1 MFDSIRIRLTIW
13 YLTVLA
19 FVMIAFA
26 ALAYVSILQVLARET
41 DNNLVEMAE
50 NFSTEVRSPLRG
62 GAPTSEAKLSEE
74 VEDFNFR
81 DYKFVVYD
89 GAGRRIGSSVTDNG
103 DLQASLDGLANQSS
117 SAPNFTDLTVG
128 DADFRVY
135 RAPLALGSG
144 RYQLFTVVSLED
156 QQQISYGVVSVFAVA
171 VPLALLFSGLGGYFL
186 ARKSLLPVTQM
197 SNRAANIGAAN
208 LDERLP
214 INNPNDELG
223 GLARVLNALLDR
235 LENSFEQQRR
245 FMADASHELR
255 TPLAIVRGESE
266 VALSKDSRS
275 TEEYRESL
283 RIVNDE
289 SKCLSEIVEGLF
301 TLARAD
307 SGELKADVREVYLD
321 EMVADCVRSIRTL
334 AEKRRIDID
343 FTAEETVI
351 RGDEALLRR
360 LFLNLFD
367 NAVKYNT
374 DHGTITI
381 KVENNTVTVSN
392 TGEAISEE
400 HEKLIFDRFY
410 RVEKNR
416 SYEHETLMS
425 GAGLGLSIAK
435 RIVELHH
442 AELRYSRSDTG
453 QNVFEV
459 LFPR

>member
-13 YLTVLA
+13 YLMVLA

-26 ALAYVSILQVLARET
+26 ALAYVSILRVLARET

-50 NFSTEVRSPLRG
+50 NFTAEVRSPLRS

-89 GAGRRIGSSVTDNG
+89 DAGRRIGSSITDNG
-103 DLQASLDGLANQSS
+103 DLQNALDRLAGQPSSTAS
-117 SAPNFTDLTVG
+117 FTDLNVG
-128 DADFRVY
+128 DDDLRLY
-135 RAPLALGSG
+135 RAPLILGSG
-144 RYQLFTVVSLED
+144 RYQLFTVLSLED

-186 ARKSLLPVTQM
+186 ARKSLLPMAQM
-197 SNRAANIGAAN
+197 SSRAASIGAAN
-208 LDERLP
+208 LHDRLP

-223 GLARVLNALLDR
+223 RLATVLNALLDR
-235 LENSFEQQRR
+235 LESSFEQQRR

-266 VALSKDSRS
+266 VALSKETRS
-275 TEEYRESL
+275 IEEYQESL

-289 SKCLSEIVEGLF
+289 SKCLTEIVEGLF

-307 SGELKADVREVYLD
+307 SGELKANVREVYLD
-321 EMVADCVRSIRTL
+321 ELVGDCVRSIRTL
-334 AEKRRIDID
+334 AERRSIDIEL
-343 FTAEETVI
+343 TAAETVI

-360 LFLNLFD
+360 MFLNLFD
-367 NAVKYNT
+367 NAVKYNV
-374 DHGTITI
+374 DGGEI
-381 KVENNTVTVSN
+381 KINVANDTVSVSN
-392 TGEAISEE
+392 TGEAIRAE
-400 HEKLIFDRFY
+400 HEKLIFERFY
-410 RVEKNR
+410 RIEKNR
-416 SYEHETLMS
+416 SHKHETLMS

-435 RIVELHH
+435 RIADLHD
-442 AELRYSRSDTG
+442 ADLRYSRSETG
-453 QNVFEV
+453 ENIFEV
-459 LFPR
+459 SFRR

>member
-13 YLTVLA
+13 YLMVLA

-26 ALAYVSILQVLARET
+26 ALAYFSILQVLARET
-41 DNNLVEMAE
+41 DNNLLEMAE
-50 NFSTEVRSPLRG
+50 NFTAEVRSPLRS
-62 GAPTSEAKLSEE
+62 GAATSDAKLSEE
-74 VEDFNFR
+74 IENFNFR

-89 GAGRRIGSSVTDNG
+89 RTGRKIGSSVDE
-103 DLQASLDGLANQSS
+103 DEELQTALDRMAGQPLAT
-117 SAPNFTDLTVG
+117 PEFIDLTAG
-128 DADFRVY
+128 DNELRVY
-135 RAPLALGSG
+135 RAPLDLGSG
-144 RYQLFTVVSLED
+144 RYQLFIILSLED
-156 QQQISYGVVSVFAVA
+156 QRQISGGVVSVFVVA
-171 VPLALLFSGLGGYFL
+171 VPLFLLLSGLGGYFL
-186 ARKSLLPVTQM
+186 ARKSLFPVAQM
-197 SNRAANIGAAN
+197 SSRAASISAAN
-208 LDERLP
+208 LDGRLP
-214 INNPNDELG
+214 VNNPNDELG
-223 GLARVLNALLDR
+223 GLATVLNELLDR

-266 VALSKDSRS
+266 VALSKETRS
-275 TEEYRESL
+275 IEEYRESL

-289 SKCLSEIVEGLF
+289 SKCLTEIVEGLF

-307 SGELKADVREVYLD
+307 SGELRANVREVYLD

-334 AEKRRIDID
+334 ADKRRVGID

-367 NAVKYNT
+367 NAVKYNI
-374 DHGTITI
+374 DQGTIAI
-381 KVENNTVTVSN
+381 RVENHTVTVSN

-410 RVEKNR
+410 RIEKNR
-416 SYEHETLMS
+416 SYKHETLMS

-435 RIVELHH
+435 RIADLHH
-442 AELRYSRSDTG
+442 GDIRYSRSPAG
-453 QNVFEV
+453 ENVFEIS
-459 LFPR
+459 FPR